1 MVKAKNKINCC
12 GNIFDVSDNG
22 ASVKF
27 QTFEINPA
35 NSPFLL
41 RQLIPS
47 EGSVSI
53 DGLLEC
59 SGYAH
64 ARIRRRWLHTH
75 FSVHV
80 QWPSLLY
87 LNGFIVKKRNKLPST
102 SSRWF
107 TQTCKETWRLSI
119 LSDGLLRLGELLKY
133 IFPSLF
139 PKQRCVHYRTALK
152 MMKMGCLK

>member
-27 QTFEINPA
+27 QMFEINPA
-35 NSPFLL
+35 NSPFLV

-47 EGSVSI
+47 EGSVSM

-64 ARIRRRWLHTH
+64 ARIRRR
-75 FSVHV
+75 
-80 QWPSLLY
+80 
-87 LNGFIVKKRNKLPST
+87 
-102 SSRWF
+102 
-107 TQTCKETWRLSI
+107 
-119 LSDGLLRLGELLKY
+119 
-133 IFPSLF
+133 
-139 PKQRCVHYRTALK
+139 
-152 MMKMGCLK
+152 